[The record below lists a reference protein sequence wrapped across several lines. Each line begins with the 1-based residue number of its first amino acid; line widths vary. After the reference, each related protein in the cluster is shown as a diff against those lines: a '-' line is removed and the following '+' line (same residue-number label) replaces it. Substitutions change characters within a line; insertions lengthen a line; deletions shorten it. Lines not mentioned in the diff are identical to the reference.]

1 MQPFG
6 PGVNLDKNCL
16 KLHLDLCTN
25 EISLK
30 TWWGRNFVHIAFK
43 IKGIDNRSILIMKHT
58 QHLF

>member
-6 PGVNLDKNCL
+6 PGVNLDKKIL

-30 TWWGRNFVHIAFK
+30 TWWGRNFEKRKCPYSFQN
-43 IKGIDNRSILIMKHT
+43 KGN
-58 QHLF
+58 